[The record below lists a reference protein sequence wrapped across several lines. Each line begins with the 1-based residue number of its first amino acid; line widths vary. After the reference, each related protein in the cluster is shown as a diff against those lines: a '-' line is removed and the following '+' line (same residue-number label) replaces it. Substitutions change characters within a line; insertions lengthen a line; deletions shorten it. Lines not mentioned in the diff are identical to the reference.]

1 MRRFKVNGVEL
12 ACVESGS
19 GEPLVLMHGANADR
33 CQFDV
38 FRPLLGPGIRAIA
51 YDQRDSPDSPCDPVA
66 YSAEDHAGDAAA
78 LLEALGFERAHVMG
92 TSYGGIIA
100 MTLAIL
106 YPERVK
112 SLVLGATAPSLSL
125 FVAPD
130 LTAIRSQGAE
140 AMERFMLG
148 TVVSPDVI
156 DTDAVLV
163 AETRAALRI
172 RNQESFA
179 RRMAAVANHDV
190 RDRLGEIGA
199 PTLILHGDEDPIVH
213 TNAATLMAERIPG
226 AQLQFLQ
233 GSRHGITFQHR
244 QRTADLVRSF
254 VLSHA

>member
-1 MRRFKVNGVEL
+1 MRRFNVNGVEL
-12 ACVESGS
+12 AYVESGS
-19 GEPLVLMHGANADR
+19 GEPLVLLHGGNADR

-66 YSAEDHAGDAAA
+66 YTTDDHASDAAA
-78 LLEALGFERAHVMG
+78 LIEALGFETAHVMG
-92 TSYGGIIA
+92 TSYGGIVA
-100 MTLAIL
+100 MTLAIQ

-112 SLVLGATAPSLSL
+112 SLVLGATAPTVSL
-125 FVAPD
+125 FQVPD
-130 LTAIRSQGAE
+130 MAAIRTQGPE
-140 AMERFMLG
+140 AVERFMLG

-172 RNQESFA
+172 RSQESLA
-179 RRMAAVANHDV
+179 RRMSAVARHDV
-190 RDRLGEIGA
+190 RERLGEIRA
-199 PTLILHGDEDPIVH
+199 PTLILHGDEDPIVP
-213 TNAATLMAERIPG
+213 TDAATLMAERIPG
-226 AQLQFLQ
+226 ARLHMLE

-254 VLSHA
+254 VLGHA

>member
-1 MRRFKVNGVEL
+1 MRRYKVNGVEL

-51 YDQRDSPDSPCDPVA
+51 YDQRDSPDSPCEPVA
-66 YSAEDHAGDAAA
+66 YTVGDHARDAAELIA
-78 LLEALGFERAHVMG
+78 ALGFERAHVMG
-92 TSYGGIIA
+92 TSYGGIVA
-100 MTLAIL
+100 MTLAVL
-106 YPERVK
+106 YPQRLK
-112 SLVLGATAPSLSL
+112 SLVLGATTPAVSLI
-125 FVAPD
+125 VAPD
-130 LTAIRSQGAE
+130 LTAVRSQGPE

-172 RNQESFA
+172 RSQESFA
-179 RRMAAVANHDV
+179 RRMTAVANHDL
-190 RDRLGEIGA
+190 RDRLGEIQA
-199 PTLILHGDEDPIVH
+199 PTLILHGDEDPLVH
-213 TNAATLMAERIPG
+213 TNSATLMAERIPG
-226 AQLQFLQ
+226 AQLQLLQ

-244 QRTADLVRSF
+244 QRTADLVRRF

>member
-1 MRRFKVNGVEL
+1 MRRYKVNGVEL
-12 ACVESGS
+12 ACVESGT

-33 CQFDV
+33 SQFDV

-51 YDQRDSPDSPCDPVA
+51 YDQRDSPDSPCDPIDYTV
-66 YSAEDHAGDAAA
+66 EDHARDAAELIA
-78 LLEALGFERAHVMG
+78 ALGFERAHVMG
-92 TSYGGIIA
+92 TSYGGIVA
-100 MTLAIL
+100 MTLAVHH
-106 YPERVK
+106 PQCVK
-112 SLVLGATAPSLSL
+112 SLVLGATAPAVSLI
-125 FVAPD
+125 VAPD
-130 LTAIRSQGAE
+130 LTAVRSQGAE

-172 RNQESFA
+172 RSQESFA
-179 RRMAAVANHDV
+179 RRMAAVAKHDL
-190 RDRLGEIGA
+190 RDRLSEIQV

-213 TNAATLMAERIPG
+213 TNSATLMAERIPG
-226 AQLQFLQ
+226 AELQLLH